1 MNKGLIHIYCGDGKG
16 KTTASIGLSVRAV
29 GSGMKVIFTQFLK
42 NNKSS
47 ELKVLKTLP
56 NLEVVPCEKAFGFFK
71 FMSDEE
77 KKKAKEVYSRLLTTV
92 INKAIEEDIDLLV
105 LDEIMAT
112 YNYELIDKEYFLN
125 FLKNKPEKL
134 EVVMTGRDP
143 KEELINLANYVSNIE
158 KIKHPFDEGIMA
170 RVGIEM

>member
-1 MNKGLIHIYCGDGKG
+1 MSGLIHIYCGDGKG

-47 ELKVLKTLP
+47 ELKVLKSLP
-56 NLEVVPCEKAFGFFK
+56 NLEVVPCEKSFGFFK

-77 KKKAKEVYSRLLTTV
+77 KKEAKEVYSNLLTTV
-92 INKAIEEDIDLLV
+92 IDKAIKENVDLLV

-112 YNYELIDKEYFLN
+112 YNHGLIDKKYFLN

-143 KEELINLANYVSNIE
+143 KEELITLANYVSNVQ
-158 KIKHPFDEGIMA
+158 KVKHPFDEGIMA